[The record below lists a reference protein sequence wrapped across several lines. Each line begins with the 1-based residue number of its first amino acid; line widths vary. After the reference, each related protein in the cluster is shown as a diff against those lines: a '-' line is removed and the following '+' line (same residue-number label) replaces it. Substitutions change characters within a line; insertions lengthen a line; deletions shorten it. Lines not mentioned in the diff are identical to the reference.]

1 VDKAYRGKTVT
12 HTKVRVNDELL
23 YEFLD
28 HDRIWTE
35 GHFAFQQHDPGS
47 KVTIRKVEVMELPE
61 KK

>member
-35 GHFAFQQHDPGS
+35 GHFAFS
-47 KVTIRKVEVMELPE
+47 TIPAARSRSARSR
-61 KK
+61 